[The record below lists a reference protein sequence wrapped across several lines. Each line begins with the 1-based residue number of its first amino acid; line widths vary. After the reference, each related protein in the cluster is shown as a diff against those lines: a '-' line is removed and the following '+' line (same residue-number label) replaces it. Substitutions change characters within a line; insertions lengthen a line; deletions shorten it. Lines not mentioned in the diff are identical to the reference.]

1 MPNTDDDNDKPWTR
15 KELSMR
21 IGFGELAVA
30 VIEQWIRDGRPSS
43 DREAM
48 EYWFSVK
55 QAFDAKKS
63 EVK

>member
-21 IGFGELAVA
+21 IGFGELVAA
-30 VIEQWIRDGRPSS
+30 VIEQWVRDGCPSS
-43 DREAM
+43 DREAI

-55 QAFDAKKS
+55 QACDEQEKK
-63 EVK
+63 

>member
-1 MPNTDDDNDKPWTR
+1 MDDKDDKPWTR

-21 IGFGELAVA
+21 IGFGELAAA
-30 VIEQWIRDGRPSS
+30 VIKQWVRDGRPSS